1 VSARVERRHRAGRLK
16 QWLNSLRR
24 RYPEAQAAFD
34 TLRLVHDPAVIEAW
48 MARATGS
55 ADAVLGPSAELAQPC

>member
-1 VSARVERRHRAGRLK
+1 MQTAL

-34 TLRLVHDPAVIEAW
+34 TLRLVHDPAAIDAW
-48 MARATGS
+48 MVRATG
-55 ADAVLGPSAELAQPC
+55 AANAVEAPSAELGQPC